1 MIKKMKDEMKLSRFD
16 VIDYFYNGE
25 AVILFLML
33 AIAEG
38 DEDCIAKCIK
48 DVARGY
54 DKIKGENKKLKK
66 QLSIATKALKKIN
79 KDYKHT
85 VAQEVVYEALEKMK
99 GY

>member
-1 MIKKMKDEMKLSRFD
+1 MKKKDETKLSTFD
-16 VIDYFYNGE
+16 VIDYLCDGE
-25 AVILFLML
+25 AVILFLAL

-66 QLSIATKALKKIN
+66 QLDIATKALKKIN
-79 KDYKHT
+79 KDYRHT
-85 VAQEVVYEALEKMK
+85 VAQDIVYEGLEKMK
-99 GY
+99 GRE